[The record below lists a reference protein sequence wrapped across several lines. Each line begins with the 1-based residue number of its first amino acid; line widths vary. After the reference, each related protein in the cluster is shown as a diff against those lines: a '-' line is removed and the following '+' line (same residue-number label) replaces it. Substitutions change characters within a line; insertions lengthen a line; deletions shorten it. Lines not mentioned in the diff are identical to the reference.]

1 MKRICRAYRE
11 ILMILFSENPVI
23 VVMTFAAAIATGL
36 IAPLSIWV
44 NSCIFDLGLQVA
56 TGEIHFLQY
65 MPYLILFIVLALL
78 PVLVG
83 DILTN
88 SFIRPRCQLILRT
101 AYKGKM
107 LQKLKSLRYEHL
119 ENASSME
126 IIDKAYNKAE
136 NVILALFPT
145 TAQQI
150 ISAGLASV
158 GTLYLFV
165 LVRWW
170 LPLVILLPFL
180 LETWLVQKSN
190 YNIYKE
196 MEQYWKKERFY
207 TCLGDM
213 LRSRDY
219 VRENM
224 LYGISDYLIDTH
236 QKRVN
241 NRNREY
247 ERYFFKHLRHNFMK
261 QNITKLVQLGTAVL
275 LLWFY
280 RNGDIRIGELI
291 SLSMALFVGLFS
303 RNGLGGLVQMIR
315 TSGQYINSFEFY
327 DSYFELS
334 EEEYGDVNA
343 MPENFAIE
351 FDRVSFTYPGTEKK
365 ILDELSFKINS
376 GEKVSI
382 VGENGAGKSTIVKLL
397 MGLFRPDSGRIL
409 IGGRPL
415 EDYSQSVREH
425 LFGAVF
431 QDFNKYSITLG
442 ENVGV
447 GYVEKINDQGAVTE
461 AMHKARV
468 DSFLEGLPAGSD
480 TLLGREF
487 EGGTDISGG
496 QWQRIAI
503 ARAFMG
509 EKPVQI
515 LDEPTSQLDP
525 MEESRIYSEFAEMA
539 EGRTAVFIT
548 HRLASTR
555 ITDRILVI
563 ARGKV
568 IQSGSHEELMKQGG
582 LYADMFQAQR
592 QWYVKAEGGDAAVA
606 S

>member
-1 MKRICRAYRE
+1 MKRICRAYKE
-11 ILMILFSENPVI
+11 ILTILYSESPVI
-23 VVMTFAAAIATGL
+23 VVMTFASAVLSGL

-44 NSCIFDLGLQVA
+44 NSRIFDSGLLVA
-56 TGEIHFLQY
+56 SGEMRFLAY
-65 MPYLILFIVLALL
+65 IPYLILFIVLALL

-83 DILTN
+83 DILT
-88 SFIRPRCQLILRT
+88 SSYIRPRCQLILRT

-107 LQKLKSLRYEHL
+107 LQKLKTLRYEHL

-136 NVILALFPT
+136 NVVLALFPT
-145 TAQQI
+145 TVQQVI
-150 ISAGLASV
+150 ATGLASL
-158 GTLYLFV
+158 GTLYLFA

-190 YNIYKE
+190 YDIYKE
-196 MEQYWKKERFY
+196 MEKYWKKERFY

-219 VRENM
+219 VRENT
-224 LYGISDYLIDTH
+224 LCGISDYLIDTH
-236 QKRVN
+236 RRRVN
-241 NRNREY
+241 SRNREY
-247 ERYFFKHLRHNFMK
+247 EHYFFKHLRHNFMK
-261 QNITKLVQLGTAVL
+261 RNITKLVQLGMAIL
-275 LLWFY
+275 LLLFY
-280 RNGDIRIGELI
+280 LNGEIRIGELI
-291 SLSMALFVGLFS
+291 SLSMALFGGLFS
-303 RNGLGGLVQMIR
+303 KSGLDGLVQVVR
-315 TSGQYINSFEFY
+315 TSGQHVNAFEFY

-334 EEEYGDVNA
+334 EEKYGDEEV
-343 MPENFAIE
+343 MPKHFTIE
-351 FDRVSFTYPGTEKK
+351 FDKVSFTYPGTERK
-365 ILDELSFKINS
+365 ILDEMSFKIDH

-382 VGENGAGKSTIVKLL
+382 VGENGAGKSTVVKLL
-397 MGLFRPDSGRIL
+397 LGLFRPDSGKIL
-409 IGGRPL
+409 IGGKLLESYSRP
-415 EDYSQSVREH
+415 VRERM
-425 LFGAVF
+425 FGAVF
-431 QDFNKYSITLG
+431 QDFVKYSITLG

-447 GYVEKINDQGAVTE
+447 GNPEKLDDREAIAA

-468 DSFLEGLPAGSD
+468 DSFLGGLPEGPD

-509 EKPVQI
+509 ERPIQI

-539 EGRTAVFIT
+539 EGRTSVFIT

-563 ARGKV
+563 ADGKV
-568 IQSGSHEELMKQGG
+568 IQSGSHDELMEQGG
-582 LYADMFQAQR
+582 LYAEMFQAQK
-592 QWYVKAEGGDAAVA
+592 QWYVKPEKGDDADA
-606 S
+606 

>member
-1 MKRICRAYRE
+1 MKRICGAYRE
-11 ILMILFSENPVI
+11 IISILFSESPVI
-23 VVMTFAAAIATGL
+23 VVMTFAAAILTGL

-44 NSCIFDLGLQVA
+44 NSRIFDLGLQVA
-56 TGEIHFLQY
+56 TGKMRFLAY
-65 MPYLILFIVLALL
+65 MPYLVLFMILALL
-78 PVLVG
+78 PVLTG

-107 LQKLKSLRYEHL
+107 LQKLKTLRYEHL
-119 ENASSME
+119 ENSASME

-136 NVILALFPT
+136 SVVLALFPT
-145 TAQQI
+145 TVQQV

-158 GTLYLFV
+158 GTLYLFAA
-165 LVRWW
+165 VRWW

-196 MEQYWKKERFY
+196 METYWKKERFY

-224 LYGISDYLIDTH
+224 LCGISDYLIDTH
-236 QKRVN
+236 RGRVN
-241 NRNREY
+241 SRNREY
-247 ERYFFKHLRHNFMK
+247 EHYFFKHLRHNFMK
-261 QNITKLVQLGTAVL
+261 RNITRLVQLGTAIL
-275 LLWFY
+275 LLLFY
-280 RNGDIRIGELI
+280 MNGEIRIGQLI
-291 SLSMALFVGLFS
+291 SLSMALFAGLFS
-303 RNGLGGLVQMIR
+303 KSGLDGLVQVIR
-315 TSGQYINSFEFY
+315 TSGQYTNAFGFY
-327 DSYFELS
+327 DSYFGLS
-334 EEEYGDVNA
+334 EEEYGDEDA
-343 MPENFAIE
+343 MPDDFSIE
-351 FDRVSFTYPGTEKK
+351 FDKVSFTYPGTGKK
-365 ILDELSFKINS
+365 ILDELSFHVDS

-409 IGGRPL
+409 IGGKPL
-415 EDYSQSVREH
+415 ESYSRSVRER

-431 QDFNKYSITLG
+431 QDFVKYSITLG

-447 GYVEKINDQGAVTE
+447 GNPEKLHDKEAVAD

-468 DSFLEGLPAGSD
+468 DSFLEELPAGPD

-509 EKPVQI
+509 KKPIQI

-539 EGRTAVFIT
+539 EGRTSVFIT

-563 ARGKV
+563 ADGRV
-568 IQSGSHEELMKQGG
+568 IQSGSHEELMEWGG
-582 LYADMFQAQR
+582 LYADMFQAQK
-592 QWYVKAEGGDAAVA
+592 QWYVKAEGGDDADV